1 MREARPLGRRPYVG
15 DVDGPITLLPPD
27 ADAATDED
35 TRALLEIDAAIALVA
50 DRQATRVRLTG
61 VPFIARVAGLGAAHA
76 QVAGIAF
83 RVEGA
88 DRAGVL
94 TVTVGPRE

>member
-1 MREARPLGRRPYVG
+1 
-15 DVDGPITLLPPD
+15 VDSPITLLPPD
-27 ADAATDED
+27 ADATTDDD
-35 TRALLEIDAAIALVA
+35 TRALLEIDAAIMLVA
-50 DRQATRVRLTG
+50 DGQATRVRLTG
-61 VPFIARVAGLGAAHA
+61 IPFIARAAGLGAAHA
-76 QVAGIAF
+76 QVAGVQF